1 MCRLTATLLGVIILT
16 LLFDVST
23 GEGQNLTERELT
35 RRREEMVK
43 FAVAGAGVKNE
54 RVLKAM
60 RETLRH
66 EFMPRKV
73 WEQAYIDGGIAIGK
87 QQTISSPFIVAYMT
101 ECLDPQPTDKVL
113 EIGTGSGYQAA
124 ILSPLVK
131 EVYTI
136 EIVEELGLKAMK
148 TLERLGYTNVFV
160 KIGDGYLGWE
170 EHAPFDKIIVTCSP
184 ENVPQPLI
192 DQLAEGGKMVVPVG
206 QRHQQTLCLFEK
218 RQGELIQTAL
228 QPTLFVP
235 MTGEAENKRAIK
247 PDPAN
252 PVLVNPDFEDGLDE
266 NNFVKGW
273 YYERL
278 LTYVADESAPSGK
291 HFVKFDNQVPGQN
304 AHLMQGVMV
313 DGRQVSRLSMGVT
326 TRFEGV
332 VKGPGEY
339 DFASFVVAFYDQDR
353 RIIHEE
359 FFGPFVG
366 TQTEWRTHQKEI
378 SVPKAAREVIV
389 RFGLF
394 GATGSIS
401 FDNVIFKKLR

>member
-1 MCRLTATLLGVIILT
+1 MNLKINVCLLIAFAFASAFPGL
-16 LLFDVST
+16 SW
-23 GEGQNLTERELT
+23 GQTLTEKELT

-43 FAVAGAGVKNE
+43 FTVEGAGVKDP
-54 RVLKAM
+54 RVLKAI

-73 WEQAYIDGGIAIGK
+73 WEHAYIDGGISIGK

-101 ECLDPQPTDKVL
+101 ESLDPQPTDRVL

-124 ILSPLVK
+124 ILSPLVA
-131 EVYTI
+131 EVYSI
-136 EIVEELGLKAMK
+136 EIIEELGVKAKK
-148 TLERLGYTNVFV
+148 TLDRLGYENVFT

-192 DQLAEGGKMVVPVG
+192 NQLAEGGRLIVPMG
-206 QRHQQTLCLFEK
+206 ERHQQMLFLFEK
-218 RQGELIQTAL
+218 RDGEMVRTAL

-235 MTGEAENKRAIK
+235 MTGAAEEKREIK

-252 PVLVNPDFEDGLDE
+252 PVLLNPDFEEGLDE
-266 NNFVKGW
+266 SGFVSRW

-278 LTYVADESAPSGK
+278 LTLEEDPNAPSGS
-291 HFVKFDNQVPGQN
+291 HFIKFDNPVPGQN

-313 DGRQVSRLSMGVT
+313 DGRQVSRMVMGVT
-326 TRFEGV
+326 TKYQGV

-339 DFASFVVAFYDQDR
+339 DLASFVVAFYDKDR
-353 RIIHEE
+353 QEIHNEY
-359 FFGPFVG
+359 FGPFVG
-366 TQTEWRTHQKEI
+366 TQAEWKAFEKEI
-378 SVPKAAREVIV
+378 AVPKGSREVIV
-389 RFGLF
+389 RIGLF

-401 FDNVIFKKLR
+401 FDKVVFRKVR